1 MNNPCKKDR
10 RTKLNKTVYG
20 VRILI
25 IGNRISRL
33 KILLMKC
40 WIREKEWV
48 GIRIKVKLIKYK
60 IRLIILRK
68 WDKLTKLTKDY
79 NNKIGSLKKILRI
92 W

>member
-20 VRILI
+20 IRILI

-40 WIREKEWV
+40 
-48 GIRIKVKLIKYK
+48 
-60 IRLIILRK
+60 
-68 WDKLTKLTKDY
+68 
-79 NNKIGSLKKILRI
+79 
-92 W
+92 